1 MSQCRKRE
9 RLVTR
14 WVGRIAS
21 DFAMNPKQLFRSIV
35 IRRKIAIPDRPG
47 RRGTLL
53 MFKRFKILFAETR
66 KRRAVDFSVAPNE
79 VVHAG
84 AKWLASAIIPE
95 LSCFVSLAVEYRFR
109 TPVLRFFREKIAALE
124 KKNFST
130 GFVQSIGQRTS
141 THPGSDNDQVES
153 VHFAK
158 EVTGYRLQ
166 LAGCGLRVA
175 GGAGSYLFSICYLLF
190 AIGLSVLGPAPS
202 KLDTSD
208 P

>member
-1 MSQCRKRE
+1 MNQCRKRE

-79 VVHAG
+79 VVHTG
-84 AKWLASAIIPE
+84 AKWLASAIIPA
-95 LSCFVSLAVEYRFR
+95 LSCFVWLPVEDRFR
-109 TPVLRFFREKIAALE
+109 TPVVRIFREKIAALDQ
-124 KKNFST
+124 KDFPT
-130 GFVQSIGQRTS
+130 GITKGICQRDAA
-141 THPGSDNDQVES
+141 HPAANYNEVES

-158 EVTGYRLQ
+158 EVTG
-166 LAGCGLRVA
+166 CGLR
-175 GGAGSYLFSICYLLF
+175 GSRI
-190 AIGLSVLGPAPS
+190 VLV
-202 KLDTSD
+202 
-208 P
+208 